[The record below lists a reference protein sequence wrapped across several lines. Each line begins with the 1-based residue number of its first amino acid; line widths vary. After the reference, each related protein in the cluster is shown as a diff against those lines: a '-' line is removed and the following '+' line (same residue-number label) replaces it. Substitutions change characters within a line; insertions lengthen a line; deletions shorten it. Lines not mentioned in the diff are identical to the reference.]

1 MLKLTW
7 FKKMK
12 NNIYFLIRSFLIL
25 LLFFLLLPLI
35 SFAYLP
41 PIPDVGPIHCVANCG
56 SGNTKPSCPNGCS
69 GHGLCNGNGRCFCE
83 IGWKGSA
90 DCSTP
95 TPRCPNNCS
104 GNGRC
109 RKNGNCHCFAGW
121 IGDDCLTP
129 ESSCQNNC
137 SDNDACNEDGSCSCN
152 LNRNLNQGTNCIKGL
167 GGTKGFGERCKVDN
181 GTECMKGL
189 HCVSR
194 QSCVLS
200 KQKRCQCNTNSRVA
214 ECRPGGYTCGFVGTK
229 CDPQNG
235 QLCCNNLT
243 CVKDYGSSTGI
254 CKQSCR

>member
-1 MLKLTW
+1 MLKLVW

-12 NNIYFLIRSFLIL
+12 KNIYFLIKSFLIS
-25 LLFFLLLPLI
+25 LLFFLLLPSL
-35 SFAYLP
+35 SFAQGLA

-56 SGNTKPSCPNGCS
+56 SDTT
-69 GHGLCNGNGRCFCE
+69 
-83 IGWKGSA
+83 
-90 DCSTP
+90 STSS
-95 TPRCPNNCS
+95 CPNNCS

-109 RKNGNCHCFAGW
+109 RKNGSCHCYAGW
-121 IGDDCLTP
+121 ISDDCLTP
-129 ESSCQNNC
+129 ESSNY
-137 SDNDACNEDGSCSCN
+137 SDPGVCNEEGS
-152 LNRNLNQGTNCIKGL
+152 NRNLNQGTNCIKGL

-200 KQKRCQCNTNSRVA
+200 KQKKCQCNINSRVA

-243 CVKDYGSSTGI
+243 CVKDYGSSTGT